1 LAPGV
6 NRPKSD
12 THLAQ
17 LSFLHNAA
25 PVRGSNAN
33 PPVARCGSEPE
44 DGSWLRRSTQ
54 GTLQRIAG
62 IHQHLERTAPNSAA
76 SSLNPTTGMNKK
88 VPSTRLR
95 ETASVS
101 ESLRI
106 TGRLP
111 SREPLYICGEVV
123 GTWELPDDRLT
134 AGPNGNIRAVVS
146 AKEVGI
152 FGVIEGEVKADK
164 VVVRKNATLIGDV
177 YTRPFQLRA
186 APGLKPGALWVHE
199 R

>member
-1 LAPGV
+1 
-6 NRPKSD
+6 
-12 THLAQ
+12 
-17 LSFLHNAA
+17 
-25 PVRGSNAN
+25 
-33 PPVARCGSEPE
+33 
-44 DGSWLRRSTQ
+44 
-54 GTLQRIAG
+54 
-62 IHQHLERTAPNSAA
+62 
-76 SSLNPTTGMNKK
+76 MNKK

-111 SREPLYICGEVV
+111 SREPLHICGEVV
-123 GTWELPDDRLT
+123 GTLELPDDRLT
-134 AGPNGNIRAVVS
+134 AGPNGNIRAVS
-146 AKEVGI
+146 AKEVEI